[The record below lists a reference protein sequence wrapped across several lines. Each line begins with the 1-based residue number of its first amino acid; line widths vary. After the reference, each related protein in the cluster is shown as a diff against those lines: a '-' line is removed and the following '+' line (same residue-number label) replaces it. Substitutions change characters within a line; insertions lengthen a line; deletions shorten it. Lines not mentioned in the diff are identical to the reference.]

1 MKVTKTFIPYLTI
14 ALIAIT
20 YTDISHARIK
30 CWTNNEGVKECGDK
44 VPPEYSQK
52 GHQEISTQ
60 GVVVDE
66 QERAKT
72 EEELEEQRKLDAI
85 KAEQERMVAEKE
97 KQDQILLRT
106 FSGVDEIELTRD
118 GKIAAIESSIILAN
132 KRNEKLQGDMDEL
145 LGKAAEEES
154 SGKTLSEHLLKDMES
169 KERQINNNKKFIEE
183 KRADQESLKQ
193 EYANNIERFKK
204 LKGIE

>member
-132 KRNEKLQGDMDEL
+132 NRNEKLQGDMDVL
-145 LGKAAEEES
+145 LGKAAEAES
-154 SGKTLSEHLLKDMES
+154 SGKTPSEHLIKDMES
-169 KERQINNNKKFIEE
+169 KERQISNNKKFIEE
-183 KRADQESLKQ
+183 KRADQETLKQ
-193 EYANNIERFKK
+193 EYAKNIERFKK

>member
-1 MKVTKTFIPYLTI
+1 MKLTKTFIPYLAI

-20 YTDISHARIK
+20 YTNISHARIK
-30 CWTNNEGVKECGDK
+30 CWTNNEGVKECGDR

-60 GVVVDE
+60 GVVVEE

-85 KAEQERMVAEKE
+85 KAEEERIVAEKE
-97 KQDQILLRT
+97 NQDQILLRT
-106 FSGVDEIELTRD
+106 FGSVDDIELTRN
-118 GKIAAIESSIILAN
+118 GKVEALESSISLAN
-132 KRNEKLQGDMDEL
+132 KRNEKLQGDMDAL
-145 LGKAAEEES
+145 LQKAAGAES
-154 SGKTLSEHLLKDMES
+154 SGKTPSEDLLKDIDS
-169 KERQINNNKKFIEE
+169 KKRQINNNNKFIEE
-183 KRADQESLKQ
+183 KHAEQETIKQ
-193 EYANNIERFKK
+193 AYAEDIDRFKK

>member
-85 KAEQERMVAEKE
+85 KAEQERIVAEKE

-132 KRNEKLQGDMDEL
+132 NRNEKLQGDMDVL
-145 LGKAAEEES
+145 LGKAAEAES
-154 SGKTLSEHLLKDMES
+154 SGKTPSEHLIKDMES
-169 KERQINNNKKFIEE
+169 KERQISNNKKFIEG
-183 KRADQESLKQ
+183 KRADQETLEQ
-193 EYANNIERFKK
+193 EYAKNIERFKK

>member
-30 CWTNNEGVKECGDK
+30 CWKNNEGVKECGDK

-85 KAEQERMVAEKE
+85 KAEQERIVAEKE

-132 KRNEKLQGDMDEL
+132 KRNEKLQGDMDVL
-145 LGKAAEEES
+145 LGKAAEVES
-154 SGKTLSEHLLKDMES
+154 SGKTPSEHLIKDMES
-169 KERQINNNKKFIEE
+169 KERQISNNKKFIEG
-183 KRADQESLKQ
+183 KRADQEILKQ
-193 EYANNIERFKK
+193 EYAKNIERFKK

>member
-85 KAEQERMVAEKE
+85 KAEQERIVAEKE

-132 KRNEKLQGDMDEL
+132 NRNEKLQGDMDVL
-145 LGKAAEEES
+145 LGKAAEAES
-154 SGKTLSEHLLKDMES
+154 SGKTPSEHLIKDMES
-169 KERQINNNKKFIEE
+169 KERQISNNKKFIEG
-183 KRADQESLKQ
+183 KRADQEILKQ
-193 EYANNIERFKK
+193 EYAKNIERFKK

>member
-1 MKVTKTFIPYLTI
+1 MKSTKTFIPYLAI
-14 ALIAIT
+14 ALITIT
-20 YTDISHARIK
+20 YTNISHARIK

-60 GVVVDE
+60 GVVVEE
-66 QERAKT
+66 QDRAKT

-85 KAEQERMVAEKE
+85 KAEEERIIAEKE

-106 FSGVDEIELTRD
+106 FGGVDEIELTRD
-118 GKIAAIESSIILAN
+118 GKIAALESSISLAN
-132 KRNEKLQGDMDEL
+132 KRNEKLQGDMDVL
-145 LGKAAEEES
+145 LEKAAEAES
-154 SGKTLSEHLLKDMES
+154 SGKAPSEVLMKDIES
-169 KERQINNNKKFIEE
+169 KERQINNNNKFIEE
-183 KRADQESLKQ
+183 KRADQENIKQ
-193 EYANNIERFKK
+193 AYAEDIDRFKK

>member
-132 KRNEKLQGDMDEL
+132 NRNEKLQGDMDVL
-145 LGKAAEEES
+145 LGKAAEAES
-154 SGKTLSEHLLKDMES
+154 SGKTPSEHLIKDMES
-169 KERQINNNKKFIEE
+169 KERQISNNKKFIEE
-183 KRADQESLKQ
+183 KRTDQETLKQ
-193 EYANNIERFKK
+193 EYAKNIERFKK

>member
-85 KAEQERMVAEKE
+85 KAEQERIVAEKV

-132 KRNEKLQGDMDEL
+132 NRNEKLQGDMDVL
-145 LGKAAEEES
+145 LGKAAEAES
-154 SGKTLSEHLLKDMES
+154 SGKTPSEHLIKDMES
-169 KERQINNNKKFIEE
+169 KERQISNNKKFIEE
-183 KRADQESLKQ
+183 KRADQETLKQ
-193 EYANNIERFKK
+193 EYAKNIERFKK

>member
-132 KRNEKLQGDMDEL
+132 NRNEKLQGDMDVL
-145 LGKAAEEES
+145 LGKAAEAES
-154 SGKTLSEHLLKDMES
+154 SGKTPSEHLIKDMES
-169 KERQINNNKKFIEE
+169 KERQISNNKKFIEG
-183 KRADQESLKQ
+183 KRADQETLEQ
-193 EYANNIERFKK
+193 EYAKNIERFKK

>member
-1 MKVTKTFIPYLTI
+1 MKVTKTFIPYLAIT
-14 ALIAIT
+14 LIAIT

-60 GVVVDE
+60 GVVIDE

-85 KAEQERMVAEKE
+85 KAEQERIVAEKG
-97 KQDQILLRT
+97 KQDPILLRT

-118 GKIAAIESSIILAN
+118 GKIAAIESSITLAN
-132 KRNEKLQGDMDEL
+132 NRNEKLQGDMDVL
-145 LGKAAEEES
+145 LGKAAEAES
-154 SGKTLSEHLLKDMES
+154 SGKTPSEHLIKDMES
-169 KERQINNNKKFIEE
+169 KERQISNNKKFIEG
-183 KRADQESLKQ
+183 KRADQETLEQ
-193 EYANNIERFKK
+193 EYAKNIERFKK